1 MQLRY
6 SEYYKIDKKA
16 FDKLGVFNGFIL
28 HDSDYFLNP
37 KLIKETKNDFFITSY
52 SKIRTK
58 FSNIIKL
65 IARVR
70 QADKKDSYFKA
81 ATNAIKSEENGY
93 IGLGY
98 SEAGKKGRGIG
109 EKLATSIT
117 ETAYKLIKE
126 DKLEPELF
134 ELLGVYK
141 EQINVDRISDMII
154 NIILEDILKYTEYIA
169 NKLNIPVKV
178 HGVYKDYKLPY
189 NTFDNNN
196 PLFFLPTELLSKL
209 PSWDENFYEAI
220 NESKETKDL
229 INSLFGE
236 EYGKY
241 LNKKKY
247 REILLIKDK
256 DAVSNLIKK
265 YKVTKE
271 EAYDFINDPSN
282 DFRWIDDILDIV
294 KNNPL
299 ALTSKQSIYQI
310 TQEICNKFKY
320 LVENTNAY
328 KLLYHD
334 GTKKKHES
342 ASQQAFQLFAKSYCD
357 ANNLDI
363 SPESNGGRGPVDF
376 KFSQGK
382 EKVLVEIKLSTS
394 DTLEHCL
401 TTQIDIYEKSEGAEQ
416 SILLILMVGTNE
428 ETAMKKIEKL
438 IAYKNN
444 LKDNKYLPE
453 IIEVDALIKKS
464 ASKA

>member
-6 SEYYKIDKKA
+6 SEYYKIDKKE

-52 SKIRTK
+52 SKIRIK

-65 IARVR
+65 IDRIK
-70 QADKKDSYFKA
+70 QTDKKDSYFKA
-81 ATNAIKSEENGY
+81 AINTIKSEENGY

-109 EKLATSIT
+109 EKLAISIT

-141 EQINVDRISDMII
+141 EQINVDRISDMIV
-154 NIILEDILKYTEYIA
+154 NIIIEDILKYTEHIA
-169 NKLNIPVKV
+169 SELNIPVKV
-178 HGVYKDYKLPY
+178 HKIYKDYKLPY

-220 NESKETKDL
+220 NESNETKNL
-229 INSLFGE
+229 INSLFGK
-236 EYGKY
+236 EYSEH
-241 LNKKKY
+241 LKKKKI
-247 REILLIKDK
+247 REEILIKDK
-256 DAVSNLIKK
+256 EAVLNLIKK
-265 YKVTKE
+265 YNATKDE
-271 EAYDFINDPSN
+271 SYDFINDPSN

-299 ALTSKQSIYQI
+299 ELTSKQSIYQI

-334 GTKKKHES
+334 GTRKKHES

-416 SILLILMVGTNE
+416 SILLVLMVGINE

-438 IAYKNN
+438 ITYKNS
-444 LKDNKYLPE
+444 LVSKKHLPE
-453 IIEVDALIKKS
+453 VIEVDALIKKS

>member
-6 SEYYKIDKKA
+6 SEYYKIDKKE
-16 FDKLGVFNGFIL
+16 FDNLGVFNGFIL
-28 HDSDYFLNP
+28 HDSNYFLNP
-37 KLIKETKNDFFITSY
+37 KLIKETNNDFFINSY

-65 IARVR
+65 IDRVKEPNKN
-70 QADKKDSYFKA
+70 DLYFKA
-81 ATNAIKSEENGY
+81 ASNAIKSKENGY

-109 EKLATSIT
+109 EKLAISIT

-141 EQINVDRISDMII
+141 EQINIDRISDMIV

-169 NKLNIPVKV
+169 SKLDIPIKV
-178 HGVYKDYKLPY
+178 HNIYKDYKLPY
-189 NTFDNNN
+189 NSFDNNN

-220 NESKETKDL
+220 EESRDTKNL

-236 EYGKY
+236 EYSEH
-241 LNKKKY
+241 LKKKKH
-247 REILLIKDK
+247 REEILIKDK
-256 DAVSNLIKK
+256 EAALNLIKK
-265 YKVTKE
+265 YNATKNE
-271 EAYDFINDPSN
+271 SYDFINDSSN
-282 DFRWIDDILDIV
+282 DFRWIDDISDIV

-299 ALTSKQSIYQI
+299 ELTPKQSIYQI

-334 GTKKKHES
+334 GTRKKHES

-401 TTQIDIYEKSEGAEQ
+401 TTQIDIYEKSEGTEQ
-416 SILLILMVGTNE
+416 SILLILMVGINE
-428 ETAMKKIEKL
+428 EIAMKKIDKL
-438 IAYKNN
+438 IAYKNS
-444 LKDNKYLPE
+444 LINKRNLPE
-453 IIEVDALIKKS
+453 VIEVDALIKKS

>member
-1 MQLRY
+1 
-6 SEYYKIDKKA
+6 
-16 FDKLGVFNGFIL
+16 
-28 HDSDYFLNP
+28 
-37 KLIKETKNDFFITSY
+37 
-52 SKIRTK
+52 
-58 FSNIIKL
+58 
-65 IARVR
+65 
-70 QADKKDSYFKA
+70 
-81 ATNAIKSEENGY
+81 
-93 IGLGY
+93 
-98 SEAGKKGRGIG
+98 
-109 EKLATSIT
+109 
-117 ETAYKLIKE
+117 
-126 DKLEPELF
+126 
-134 ELLGVYK
+134 
-141 EQINVDRISDMII
+141 MIV
-154 NIILEDILKYTEYIA
+154 NIILEDILKYTEDIA
-169 NKLNIPVKV
+169 SKLNIPVKE
-178 HGVYKDYKLPY
+178 HRIYKYYKLPY

-299 ALTSKQSIYQI
+299 SLTPKQSIYQI

-401 TTQIDIYEKSEGAEQ
+401 TTQIDIYEKSEGTEQ

-444 LKDNKYLPE
+444 LKNKKYLPE

>member
-6 SEYYKIDKKA
+6 SEYFKIDKKK
-16 FDKLGVFNGFIL
+16 FDSLGVFNGFIL

-37 KLIKETKNDFFITSY
+37 KLIKETDNQFFINSYLTIKSNFSKIIALIDRIEKPNKND
-52 SKIRTK
+52 R
-58 FSNIIKL
+58 
-65 IARVR
+65 
-70 QADKKDSYFKA
+70 YFKA
-81 ATNAIKSEENGY
+81 SVNAIKSKENGY

-98 SEAGKKGRGIG
+98 SEAGKKGSGIG

-117 ETAYKLIKE
+117 ETAYQLIQE

-134 ELLGVYK
+134 ELLGVFK
-141 EQINVDRISDMII
+141 EQISVDRISDMII
-154 NIILEDILKYTEYIA
+154 KIIIEDILKYTEYIA
-169 NKLNIPVKV
+169 NTLGLPIKIHKP
-178 HGVYKDYKLPY
+178 YKKYKLPY
-189 NTFDNNN
+189 NIFDNDN
-196 PLFFLPTELLSKL
+196 PLFFLPTSLLSKL

-220 NESKETKDL
+220 NESEETKDL
-229 INSLFGE
+229 VNSLFGE

-241 LNKKKY
+241 LDKKKY
-247 REILLIKDK
+247 REVVLIKDK

-265 YKVTKE
+265 YKATKE

-282 DFRWIDDILDIV
+282 DFKWIDEIYGLIQKNPIV
-294 KNNPL
+294 LNNQQP
-299 ALTSKQSIYQI
+299 IYQI

-334 GTKKKHES
+334 GTRKKHES
-342 ASQQAFQLFAKSYCD
+342 ASQQTFQLFAKSYCD

-382 EKVLVEIKLSTS
+382 EKVLVEIKLSS
-394 DTLEHCL
+394 SPKLEHCL
-401 TTQIDIYEKSEGAEQ
+401 TTQIKVYEKSEGAEQ

-428 ETAMKKIEKL
+428 ETAMTKIEKL

-444 LKDNKYLPE
+444 LENKKYLPE